1 MKIDTA
7 APARRA
13 RLLLA
18 AAALAALAA
27 CQKPAEPPVA
37 VKPAATETPV
47 AAAEPGCP
55 DDGPRF
61 PISKLCVGRSIN
73 YLDPEKKLIT
83 EALDGCSWTM
93 QETSFPAPDGE
104 QVLLFRAL
112 SCKGATTQ
120 LEFHGGAHS
129 AALGYVASALYPD
142 AVKNSVE
149 PVRIFGSP
157 DQDPKAAIEAL
168 KAGIADKTERASC
181 VLEPAGINLWP
192 ADALVIRPNA
202 KARAKAPKDEPLAAC
217 GEFGVDEDSQ
227 TFWRIFQGYAWFFSM
242 GQDTMDFDPASFTL
256 MRKGADGSWGQVP

>member
-1 MKIDTA
+1 MMIETA
-7 APARRA
+7 APARSA

-18 AAALAALAA
+18 ALSLAALAA
-27 CQKPAEPPVA
+27 CQKPAEAPVA
-37 VKPAATETPV
+37 VRPVAETPV
-47 AAAEPGCP
+47 AAAEPGCA

-73 YLDPEKKLIT
+73 YLDDANKLIT
-83 EALDGCSWTM
+83 DAPDGCSWTM
-93 QETSFPAPDGE
+93 QETAFPFPDSEG
-104 QVLLFRAL
+104 VLLFRAL
-112 SCKGATTQ
+112 SCKGVTSQ

-142 AVKNSVE
+142 AVKSNVE
-149 PVRIFGSP
+149 PVRIFGGP

-168 KAGIADKTERASC
+168 KVSIADKAERASC
-181 VLEPAGINLWP
+181 VLEPAGIDVWP
-192 ADALVIRPNA
+192 HDALVIRPNA
-202 KARAKAPKDEPLAAC
+202 KARAKARKDEPLAAC

-227 TFWRIFQGYAWFFSM
+227 TFWRVFQGYAWFFSM